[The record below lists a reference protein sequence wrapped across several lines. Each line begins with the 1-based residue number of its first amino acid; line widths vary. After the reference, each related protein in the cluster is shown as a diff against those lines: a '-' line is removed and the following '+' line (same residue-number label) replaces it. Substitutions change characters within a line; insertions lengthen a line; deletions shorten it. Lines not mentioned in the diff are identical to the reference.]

1 MKILMAVAP
10 GYGLMLPLVPLAWA
24 ARVAGHEVLVAST
37 AEMIEVGARSGLA
50 MYDVLPDRD
59 VWDELLRAMAT
70 RDVGNAPGV
79 SEEFRD
85 GARAGSRSG
94 CSPSPWRRAP
104 SPPAGTSAPSW

>member
-1 MKILMAVAP
+1 
-10 GYGLMLPLVPLAWA
+10 VPLAWA